1 MREKAFALLFG
12 FALLTV
18 AACDL
23 NPPPERKSSE
33 TSSATKPATA
43 NPLPTATDR
52 SEQSVAAPTA
62 AAPASTPVTPPQPP
76 EKVAEIKIR
85 DPEGVEFVRQH
96 KWRAQ
101 EPNWDMLERMPHPG
115 NAPVLDLVVMHS
127 GVLTTADDELE
138 ILQRIMAAHMNPV
151 SGRGWGDIS
160 AHYLVGPSGKV
171 YQGRNIR
178 YRADGT
184 VGHGMGRF
192 QDNWNKA
199 AIMLLGDFNNP
210 AQVFTP
216 EAQSAL
222 TTLIED
228 RRTKFAHK
236 YADELNARELET
248 RGLLGSKYEG
258 GSLGYDEIRVR
269 KHPSLPATI
278 QSFLDGNGSNTA
290 GDGGTGSP

>member
-1 MREKAFALLFG
+1 MREKVFALLFG

-23 NPPPERKSSE
+23 NPPPERKSRE
-33 TSSATKPATA
+33 TSSATTPATA
-43 NPLPTATDR
+43 SPLPQPTAR
-52 SEQSVAAPTA
+52 SEPTVAPTT
-62 AAPASTPVTPPQPP
+62 AAPAATPVTPPEPP
-76 EKVAEIKIR
+76 KKVAEIKIR

-96 KWRAQ
+96 KWRVQ
-101 EPNWDMLERMPHPG
+101 EPNWSMLERMEHAE
-115 NAPVLDLVVMHS
+115 NAPILDLVIMHS
-127 GVLTTADDELE
+127 GVLTTAEDELE
-138 ILQRIMAAHMNPV
+138 ILQRIMAAHMNPI

-160 AHYLVGPSGKV
+160 AHYLIGPSGKV
-171 YQGRNIR
+171 YQGRLIW
-178 YRADGT
+178 YRADGS

-192 QDNWNKA
+192 QYAWNKCS
-199 AIMLLGDFNNP
+199 IMMLGDFNNP
-210 AQVFTP
+210 AQILTP
-216 EAQSAL
+216 EAQNAL

-228 RRTKFAHK
+228 RRTKFARK

-248 RGLLGSKYEG
+248 RSLLGSKYEG